1 MELQGQ
7 TYLLCN
13 LSHLSLQ
20 SKARGEKIMWTE
32 IMKMK
37 QKDINLRLKLYEEEK
52 NNKILGVDKIEVH

>member
-1 MELQGQ
+1 
-7 TYLLCN
+7 
-13 LSHLSLQ
+13 
-20 SKARGEKIMWTE
+20 MWTE